1 MSAAACI
8 ALVREAVA
16 VRRAHA
22 AAIAMSAEE
31 RHAHPETWR
40 LPELD
45 YEDWY
50 ARAEAAV
57 AALDAEASADGYV
70 VWYAIGAADWA
81 ARNGQ
86 ALRPPFGTSEE
97 AAYLDG
103 WRAAVMDDLAARCAE
118 LPR

>member
-1 MSAAACI
+1 MTAAACI

-22 AAIAMSAEE
+22 AAIAMTPEE

-57 AALDAEASADGYV
+57 AALDAEASAD
-70 VWYAIGAADWA
+70 WYAIGYAAG
-81 ARNGQ
+81 RGQ
-86 ALRPPFGTSEE
+86 AYRDGQVHRPRFGTPEE
-97 AAYLDG
+97 TAYLDG
-103 WRAAVMDDLAARCAE
+103 LRAALVDDRAFRRKE

>member
-1 MSAAACI
+1 MTAHAWWHEPLAPVVEEVI

-22 AAIAMSAEE
+22 AAIAMTPEE

-57 AALDAEASADGYV
+57 AALDS
-70 VWYAIGAADWA
+70 
-81 ARNGQ
+81 
-86 ALRPPFGTSEE
+86 
-97 AAYLDG
+97 
-103 WRAAVMDDLAARCAE
+103 
-118 LPR
+118 

>member
-1 MSAAACI
+1 MTAHAWWHEPLAPVVEEVI

-22 AAIAMSAEE
+22 AAIAMTPEE
-31 RHAHPETWR
+31 RQARPETWR

-57 AALDAEASADGYV
+57 AALDA
-70 VWYAIGAADWA
+70 
-81 ARNGQ
+81 
-86 ALRPPFGTSEE
+86 
-97 AAYLDG
+97 
-103 WRAAVMDDLAARCAE
+103 
-118 LPR
+118 